1 MKTKAISIKV
11 YSSGKVPKCTDLAV
25 WLLWLHFWLTVLV
38 NWSMSTQN
46 MAFVLESSPQE
57 RLSAIHWDPK
67 HPFSRQLASKD
78 FLLAYI
84 HIWAVVSG
92 GYPTA
97 RLLPGVFPPRW
108 TVTWKPNEPDPH
120 PSCFGQCFTTVTE
133 TKLEKSLMPKGE
145 NAEYTGYKHK

>member
-38 NWSMSTQN
+38 NWSISTQN
-46 MAFVLESSPQE
+46 MAFVLESSPQK

-97 RLLPGVFPPRW
+97 RLLPGVFPPTMDCNLEAKW
-108 TVTWKPNEPDPH
+108 TWST
-120 PSCFGQCFTTVTE
+120 S
-133 TKLEKSLMPKGE
+133 KLLWSVFYHSNRNQTRKITYAKGRKCRI
-145 NAEYTGYKHK
+145 YRV